1 MKDGFAMKNNNHFAD
16 AAKQQ
21 AWVSAGLEEALE
33 EALKR
38 KLEDVVT
45 CLHEQGDGK
54 SRLYEDVM
62 TLMDRVLFKIALR
75 RSNNVK
81 SNAASF
87 LGINRNTFQ
96 KRLLKLG
103 LEDIK
108 K

>member
-1 MKDGFAMKNNNHFAD
+1 MKKNNHSAD

-21 AWVSAGLEEALE
+21 ECVAAGLEEALE

-45 CLHEQGDGK
+45 CLHEQGNTK
-54 SRLYEDVM
+54 SRLYEDVI
-62 TLMDRVLFKIALR
+62 TLMDRVLFKIALQ

-96 KRLLKLG
+96 KRLLRLG
-103 LEDIK
+103 LDDIK

>member
-1 MKDGFAMKNNNHFAD
+1 MKKNNHIAN
-16 AAKQQ
+16 AAKPQK
-21 AWVSAGLEEALE
+21 WVSAGLEEALE
-33 EALKR
+33 EAMER
-38 KLEDVVT
+38 KIEDVVT
-45 CLHEQGDGK
+45 CLHEQGNAK
-54 SRLYEDVM
+54 SRLYEDVI

-96 KRLLKLG
+96 KRLVRLG
-103 LEDIK
+103 LEDNK

>member
-1 MKDGFAMKNNNHFAD
+1 MKKNNHFAD
-16 AAKQQ
+16 AAQQ
-21 AWVSAGLEEALE
+21 PEWVSTGLE

-45 CLHEQGDGK
+45 CLHEQGNAK

-81 SNAASF
+81 SNAAIF